1 VLNPIICTENLTFEY
16 EPLQEN
22 GENITALKDI
32 DLKIEKGSFT
42 AVLGRNGSGKST
54 LAKNFNALY
63 VPTSGR
69 VLVAGMDTAD
79 DMLVWEIR
87 KTAGM
92 VFQNPDNQIVASVV
106 EDDVAFGPE
115 NLGVPTDE
123 IRQRI
128 DDAMKSTGIY
138 EQRLKTPSTL
148 SGGQKQRV
156 AIAGVIAMKPEC
168 IIFDEPTAMLDPK
181 GRTDVMNIIAKL
193 HKEGITIILITH
205 FMEEACE
212 ADRIIIMNN
221 GTVISDGKPAEIF
234 SRPELIQEAG
244 LEIPAAVRIAAALRK
259 RGLEVPSD
267 VLTNEALAEWLC
279 SQKTSEEKKTVVKTA
294 AKHTA
299 EKSAPRISVEHLTYI
314 YNKGR
319 PDETL
324 ALDDVSFTI
333 EPGGFT
339 GIIGHTGSG
348 KSTLIQHLNGL
359 LKPDSGFVIPEPSGE
374 NRKKTGLVFQ
384 YPEYQLFEENVA
396 RDVAF
401 GPKNLGLDEEE
412 TERRVKEAMEL
423 TGLPFDVYAER
434 SPFELSG
441 GQKRRAAIAG
451 VIAMQPEVLILD
463 EPTAGLDPQSH
474 MEILDM
480 IEKIRRERGCSIVLV
495 SHNMDDVARLCTKVI
510 VMDHG
515 KLVLQG
521 TPEEVF
527 RQDRMLKN
535 IGLGLP
541 SGGELIY
548 AVRQKGISP
557 IGDALDETQ
566 AVDAI
571 SDYFGLSGR

>member
-22 GENITALKDI
+22 GENITALRDI

-279 SQKTSEEKKTVVKTA
+279 SQKTSEEKKTAVKTA

-359 LKPDSGFVIPEPSGE
+359 LKPDSGSVIPEPSGE

>member
-1 VLNPIICTENLTFEY
+1 
-16 EPLQEN
+16 
-22 GENITALKDI
+22 
-32 DLKIEKGSFT
+32 
-42 AVLGRNGSGKST
+42 
-54 LAKNFNALY
+54 
-63 VPTSGR
+63 
-69 VLVAGMDTAD
+69 
-79 DMLVWEIR
+79 
-87 KTAGM
+87 
-92 VFQNPDNQIVASVV
+92 
-106 EDDVAFGPE
+106 
-115 NLGVPTDE
+115 
-123 IRQRI
+123 
-128 DDAMKSTGIY
+128 
-138 EQRLKTPSTL
+138 
-148 SGGQKQRV
+148 
-156 AIAGVIAMKPEC
+156 
-168 IIFDEPTAMLDPK
+168 
-181 GRTDVMNIIAKL
+181 
-193 HKEGITIILITH
+193 
-205 FMEEACE
+205 
-212 ADRIIIMNN
+212 MNN

-359 LKPDSGFVIPEPSGE
+359 LKPDSGSVIPEPSGE

-527 RQDRMLKN
+527 VQDRMLKN

-548 AVRQKGISP
+548 AIRQKGISP